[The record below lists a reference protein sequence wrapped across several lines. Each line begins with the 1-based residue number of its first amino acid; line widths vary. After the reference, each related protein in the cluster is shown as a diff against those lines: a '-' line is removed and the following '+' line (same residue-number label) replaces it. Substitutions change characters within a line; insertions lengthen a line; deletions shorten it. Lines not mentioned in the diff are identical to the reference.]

1 MRVDSPAKLALGF
14 GTGMLFGGLLQKGQ
28 VGKYE
33 VILDQLL
40 LREGRVLR
48 TMGTAV
54 AVGSVG
60 VHALAQAGY
69 AHLQI
74 KPLKLGSVVP
84 GALLFGT
91 GLAMLGY
98 CPGTTLTALGQ
109 GRRDALVG
117 VLGMLAGAAAFV
129 RLYPAL
135 EPMVDAGDL
144 GKVTFPT
151 ATKTSPW
158 PWVAGL
164 GGVVLAALFAAR
176 K

>member
-1 MRVDSPAKLALGF
+1 MRVDSPGKLALGF
-14 GTGMLFGGLLQKGQ
+14 GTGALFGVLLQKGQ

-60 VHALAQAGY
+60 VHALAQAG
-69 AHLQI
+69 HTDLQI
-74 KPLKLGSVVP
+74 KPLKLGGVVP

-91 GLAMLGY
+91 GVALLGY

-109 GRRDALVG
+109 GRRDALAG
-117 VLGMLAGAAAFV
+117 VIGMLAGAAVYV
-129 RLYPAL
+129 RLYPTL
-135 EPMVDAGDL
+135 KPLLDAGDM
-144 GKVTFPT
+144 GKVTLPS

-164 GGVVLAALFAAR
+164 GGVVLAALIASR
-176 K
+176 R